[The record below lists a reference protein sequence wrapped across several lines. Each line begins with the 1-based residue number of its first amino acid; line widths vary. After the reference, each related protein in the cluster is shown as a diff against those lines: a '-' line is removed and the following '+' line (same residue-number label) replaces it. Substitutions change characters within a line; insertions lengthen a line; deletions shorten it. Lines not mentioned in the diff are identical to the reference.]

1 MIKDILHLKAPGNWI
16 NDPNGFIYYQEKYH
30 LFYQYFPYAPAWGTM
45 HWGHAVSEDLIHWEH
60 LKTALFPTKSY
71 DRNGIFSGSAV
82 EKDGLLNLYY
92 SAVRYLHE
100 NEENVHQCGEEGFV
114 TSQAMITSKDGVTF
128 DNWEDKRQIIPVI
141 TDDDVADAAH
151 TRDPKVWKHGNEY
164 YMVLGS
170 TYKGEAGR
178 VLFYKSGDGVKW
190 DYVNQYQSKVYGKVL
205 ECPDIFQI
213 DGSWVFTGSP
223 MGITEDGKKYA
234 DQAVCAL
241 ADFSYDT
248 CSLSLPDSYQF
259 MDYGMDLYASQTNID
274 EGGRRVMIAWMRM
287 PFPVEEKDRERDRW
301 IGMMCLPRVVE
312 VEDGHIC
319 FRPHPNVLQYFDR
332 EIKDRSEPGHRK
344 SFRVQTVLKEGEILD
359 IGGYHIRIE
368 NDCLKTD
375 RSRVFRGAD
384 GYRMESETPRLCG
397 KYSLDIFVD
406 SNLIEIFV
414 NNGQY
419 VVSNV
424 VYDLGDWLEGSVQHI
439 FAGKD

>member
-45 HWGHAVSEDLIHWEH
+45 HWGHAVSKDLIHWEH
-60 LKTALFPTKSY
+60 QKTALFPTKAY

-82 EKDGLLNLYY
+82 EKDGALNLYY
-92 SAVRYLHE
+92 SAVRYLDEDGE
-100 NEENVHQCGEEGFV
+100 NIHQCKDGRFV
-114 TSQAMITSKDGVTF
+114 TSQAMITSKDGFAF
-128 DNWEDKRQIIPVI
+128 DNWQDKKQIIPVI
-141 TDDDVADAAH
+141 TDDELADAVH

-170 TYKGEAGR
+170 TYKGETGR
-178 VLFYKSGDGVKW
+178 ILFYKSGDGLNW
-190 DYVNQYQSKVYGKVL
+190 DYVNQYRSKVYGKIL
-205 ECPDIFQI
+205 ECPDIFRV
-213 DGSWVFTGSP
+213 DGNWVFTGSP

-241 ADFSYDT
+241 ADFDYDT
-248 CSLSLPDSYQF
+248 LSLSLPDSYQF

-274 EGGRRVMIAWMRM
+274 EAGRRVMIAWMRM
-287 PFPVEEKDRERDRW
+287 PFPVEEKDGNRGDW

-312 VEDGHIC
+312 IEDGHIC
-319 FRPHPNVLQYFDR
+319 FRVHPHAGQYFDR
-332 EIKDRSEPGHRK
+332 EIKSRSEVGYGKP
-344 SFRVQTVLKEGEILD
+344 FRVQTVLKESETLN
-359 IGGYHIRIE
+359 IGGYLIRIE

-375 RSRVFRGAD
+375 RSQVFGGAE
-384 GYRMESETPRLCG
+384 GYRMVSETPRLCG
-397 KYSLDIFVD
+397 RYNLDIFVD
-406 SNLIEIFV
+406 ANLIEIFV

-419 VVSNV
+419 VVSTV
-424 VYDLGDWLEGSVQHI
+424 VYDLGNWLKGSVQHL